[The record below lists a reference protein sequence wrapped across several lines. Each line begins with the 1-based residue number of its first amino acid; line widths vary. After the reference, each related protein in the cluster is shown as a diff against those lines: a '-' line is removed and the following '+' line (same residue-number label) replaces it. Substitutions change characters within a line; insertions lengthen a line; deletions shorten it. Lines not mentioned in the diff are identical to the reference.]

1 MRGPQWGTRRPTA
14 VAAVVGLV
22 LAVVLSAAA
31 PSPWS
36 GGWRSAGTGAALWVL
51 QGTDTHPSTAP
62 RALSGGAEHLPAP
75 GQPRSLTF
83 TGTSAEVPVL
93 VRLARYDV
101 RPAGDP
107 RRVAQRAVTPR
118 SPPAR

>member
-1 MRGPQWGTRRPTA
+1 M
-14 VAAVVGLV
+14 VGLV
-22 LAVVLSAAA
+22 LAVLLSAAA
-31 PSPWS
+31 PSAWS
-36 GGWRSAGTGAALWVL
+36 GGWRSADAATGTALWVL

-62 RALSGGAEHLPAP
+62 RVLSGGAEHLPVP

-83 TGTSAEVPVL
+83 AGTSAEDPVL

-107 RRVAQRAVTPR
+107 RRVTQRAVTPR
-118 SPPAR
+118 SPPAL